1 MVHGTREGREASDM
15 IHWHKDT
22 CACTKSLSCVSH
34 VIENRYIGQSETVSL
49 IDSLNV
55 T

>member
-1 MVHGTREGREASDM
+1 MVHGTREAREASDM
-15 IHWHKDT
+15 IHCDKDT
-22 CACTKSLSCVSH
+22 WACTRSLSGVPH